1 MRDSK
6 HLFLNSKVTL
16 VVMVVVFTLGSL
28 VLSGCNTQSEPDIYR
43 VGVLS
48 GLDHIAMITDGF
60 KAKMN
65 ELGYIEGENIEYDV
79 QTTNFDIP
87 TYQNI
92 LQQFVE
98 DEVDLILVFPAEAS
112 VEAKSITEGTDIP
125 VVFAYTPIED
135 LGIVD
140 SIREPGGNITGVRY
154 PGPEIAMRRF
164 DIMRQIAPDVT
175 QMIVPYQRGY
185 PVVAPQLEVLRPAAE
200 KAGINL
206 IEVPADNGEE
216 LTSLLQELPAS
227 ENMENTAILGLVE
240 PLLVTSDGFGSA
252 AEFAGEHQFPLGGA
266 MFPTEGFGSIFYVS
280 VDAMET
286 GTQAALQADKILQG
300 TAAGTI
306 PVISSEMTLI
316 INNKQAE
323 DLGLE
328 VPVDLIEVANEVIR

>member
-1 MRDSK
+1 MRNKLSSHK
-6 HLFLNSKVTL
+6 LTAIFILALLLAFS
-16 VVMVVVFTLGSL
+16 SL
-28 VLSGCNTQSEPDIYR
+28 ILSSCQSEPDTYR
-43 VGVLS
+43 IGVLS
-48 GLDHIAMITDGF
+48 GLDHIAAITDGF
-60 KAKMN
+60 KAEMN

-92 LQQFVE
+92 LKQFVE

-112 VEAKSITEGTDIP
+112 VEAKNITEGTDIP

-175 QMIVPYQRGY
+175 QMIIPFQRGY
-185 PVVAPQLEVLRPAAE
+185 PVVAPQLEILRPAAE
-200 KAGINL
+200 NAGINL

-216 LTSLLQELPAS
+216 LTSLLQELSAS

-266 MFPTEGFGSIFYVS
+266 MYPREGYGSIFYVS
-280 VDAMET
+280 VDARET
-286 GTQAALQADKILQG
+286 GGQAALQADKILQG

-306 PVISSEMTLI
+306 PVISSDMTLI

-323 DLGLE
+323 DLGLV
-328 VPVDLIEVANEVIR
+328 VPDELLTMANEVMR